1 MGTDNVKISPSQL
14 QGHAQTAQTGASN
27 TKNLSN
33 DMGTAISNLVTS
45 MNSVPILSNTSS
57 ALETFSTGLM
67 ATLECFALGMSVI
80 NQGLAI
86 AATDFKS
93 LDSSLAST
101 FEALE
106 GQITYYTGYG
116 TTFVMPTVTTST
128 FKFAAVTAS
137 FSAPK
142 PHHSFWGGVGN
153 FFSHHWKPI
162 VAGTLIVAGAVLTPV
177 TAGGSDVIAD
187 SGAAALLADTAATAT
202 ESGTLTQAMFDL
214 AA

>member
-27 TKNLSN
+27 TTSLSN

-57 ALETFSTGLM
+57 ALETFSTGLL

-142 PHHSFWGGVGN
+142 PHHSFWGGVGS
-153 FFSHHWKPI
+153 FFSHHWKP
-162 VAGTLIVAGAVLTPV
+162 
-177 TAGGSDVIAD
+177 
-187 SGAAALLADTAATAT
+187 
-202 ESGTLTQAMFDL
+202 
-214 AA
+214 